1 MNDDELREHF
11 RSLARSDAKRA
22 PPFDAMWRKPKRSPW
37 RIAAPVAGALAA
49 AAVLLVW
56 CATNQLSTATAPAS
70 APLAIAQPLDT
81 DPAPLDFLLDTPG
94 LAELAGTPD
103 FGTER

>member
-1 MNDDELREHF
+1 MNDDELRDHF
-11 RSLARSDAKRA
+11 RALRRADAKRA
-22 PPFDAMWRKPKRSPW
+22 PPFDSMWRKPKRSPW
-37 RIAAPVAGALAA
+37 RFVVPIAGAAAA
-49 AAVLLVW
+49 AAVFLVW
-56 CATNQLSTATAPAS
+56 CATSTLTPAS
-70 APLAIAQPLDT
+70 APAPVAIAVPLDP

>member
-11 RSLARSDAKRA
+11 RSLRRLDAKRA
-22 PPFDAMWRKPKRSPW
+22 PAFDAMWRKPKRSPW
-37 RIAAPVAGALAA
+37 RFVVPLASVAAA
-49 AAVLLVW
+49 AAVFLVW
-56 CATNQLSTATAPAS
+56 CATSQLASAPSS
-70 APLAIAQPLDT
+70 APLAVAQPLDT

-94 LAELAGTPD
+94 LAELSGTPD